1 MRDNTVVLGFDV
13 GSHKTGVAIG
23 QTLTNSARILHKIHC
38 QDGIPVPFLQVTDLL
53 NQWRPHVIVV
63 GLPYRPDGKPQRATQ
78 HALAFIELLRQHTH
92 IPIHTV
98 DESLTTKSARADLFE
113 SGGFK
118 QLQKSDVDSYAAK
131 LIVESW
137 LNEQGVGD
145 C

>member
-1 MRDNTVVLGFDV
+1 MHSNIVVLGFDV

-38 QDGIPVPFLQVTDLL
+38 QAGIPVPFQQVTDLL
-53 NQWRPHVIVV
+53 TQWRPQIIVV

-78 HALAFIELLRQHTH
+78 HALAFIELLRQHTQ
-92 IPIHTV
+92 IPIHAI

-137 LNEQGVGD
+137 LNEQGKGNI
-145 C
+145 